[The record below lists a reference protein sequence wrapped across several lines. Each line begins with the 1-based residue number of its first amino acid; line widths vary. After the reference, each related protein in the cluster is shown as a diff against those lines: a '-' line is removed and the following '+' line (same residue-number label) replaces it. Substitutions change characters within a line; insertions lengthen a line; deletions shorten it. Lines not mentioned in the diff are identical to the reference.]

1 MRCLVRCSDCG
12 KSPRDRGR
20 SSRPLRTPPR
30 GNRKRKTSDVQDETS
45 RGREQ
50 DQARQG
56 PNRWITAIFAGADG
70 ERRLAQTSPCVEQVD
85 CLVVPRSRPV
95 VQNRCPICGPCR
107 VSVRI
112 SGPVSVISSVCS
124 NCADS
129 DMSRVRT
136 VQ

>member
-1 MRCLVRCSDCG
+1 MRCLVRCSDSG
-12 KSPRDRGR
+12 KSPRDRER
-20 SSRPLRTPPR
+20 SPRPLRTPPR
-30 GNRKRKTSDVQDETS
+30 GNLKRKTSDVQDETS
-45 RGREQ
+45 RGREE
-50 DQARQG
+50 DQARHE
-56 PNRWITAIFAGADG
+56 PNRRITAIFAGADA
-70 ERRLAQTSPCVEQVD
+70 ERRSAQTSSCAEQVA
-85 CLVVPRSRPV
+85 CLVVSRLRPV

-129 DMSRVRT
+129 DMSSVRT